1 MSDVGQL
8 GLVRTVGFSSW
19 LIRLV
24 TKSHY
29 NHVILRFNS
38 KYVVSAETS
47 GVAIL
52 PTTHF
57 PNAVWSQFPLDALE
71 RRQIVAF
78 ALNQVHKPYG
88 RLTFVWIGISRITRW
103 ATPRWLEKRINNE
116 KTWVCSALAD
126 SAYTH
131 AGIHLFRDRRPPGA
145 VTPGD
150 LAQIFYDFHWVD
162 RA

>member
-24 TKSHY
+24 TRSHW
-29 NHVILRFNS
+29 NHVVVRFNS

-57 PNAVWSQFPLDALE
+57 PDAQWSAFPLDALE

-78 ALNQVHKPYG
+78 ALNQVGKPYG

-103 ATPRWLEKRINNE
+103 ATPRWLEQRISDQH
-116 KTWVCSALAD
+116 TWICSQLVDA
-126 SAYTH
+126 AYQA
-131 AGIHLFRDRRPPGA
+131 AGIHMFRDNRPPGA
-145 VTPGD
+145 VTPAD
-150 LAQIFYDFHWVD
+150 LAQVMHDFGWVD
-162 RA
+162 QT